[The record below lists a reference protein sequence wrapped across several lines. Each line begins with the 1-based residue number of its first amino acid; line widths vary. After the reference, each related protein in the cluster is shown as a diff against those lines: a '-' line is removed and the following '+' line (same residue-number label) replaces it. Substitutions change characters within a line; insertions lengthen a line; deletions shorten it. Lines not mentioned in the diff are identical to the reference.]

1 MQVLVAVQTVGPGG
15 AAAAHR
21 AAHRGGARH
30 GRPQYRALPGVRAG
44 RAQSGGGVR
53 AAGAAAADRGGRGG
67 YRTLLPVDGRPGVS
81 Q

>member
-1 MQVLVAVQTVGPGG
+1 MPVLAFVKTVGPGG

-21 AAHRGGARH
+21 PAHRSGARH
-30 GRPQYRALPGVRAG
+30 GRPQYRTLPGVRAG
-44 RAQSGGGVR
+44 GAQSGGGVR

-67 YRTLLPVDGRPGVS
+67 HRTLLPMDGRSGVS